1 MNLSLKTNEMEKRI
15 DRKKSTSP
23 MKWILRDIRSPHSE
37 FAAAHS
43 HQNDG
48 RIVVD
53 LQCSS
58 RSYKMMQ
65 RNTESWFQSDI
76 DWFCAVSIRLQC
88 EVLYQEHSAHIEM
101 ECLMEKNKNR
111 NLFACACC
119 AKGRDRRTHTQW
131 EKSRMFFFFKKK
143 WHLTEKRL
151 KKQPKRK
158 MSHSFVRLE

>member
-58 RSYKMMQ
+58 LSYKLMQ
-65 RNTESWFQSDI
+65 RNTES
-76 DWFCAVSIRLQC
+76 
-88 EVLYQEHSAHIEM
+88 
-101 ECLMEKNKNR
+101 
-111 NLFACACC
+111 
-119 AKGRDRRTHTQW
+119 
-131 EKSRMFFFFKKK
+131 
-143 WHLTEKRL
+143 
-151 KKQPKRK
+151 
-158 MSHSFVRLE
+158 